1 MLDTRLDSMFS
12 TTGIAKQLCRKG
24 IDQEISLSNVRS
36 RQKKK
41 KILSIIS
48 NLNFENFKIK
58 NGWVVSSMKL
68 PPKCLR

>member
-41 KILSIIS
+41 K
-48 NLNFENFKIK
+48 NPVHYFELEF
-58 NGWVVSSMKL
+58 
-68 PPKCLR
+68 